1 MNDTLK
7 LIYGRF
13 YTPLPMVEAEQDIEN
28 CHRQL
33 IQGSEK
39 PERKL
44 VLRIMDAQNLIAEE
58 RSIDSFLCGFK
69 LAWELA
75 YELNHFEMDR
85 HPSTAEEAEMDA

>member
-7 LIYGRF
+7 QLYNRF
-13 YTPLPMVEAEQDIEN
+13 YISLPMSEAEQEIEA

-33 IQGSEK
+33 IERLEK

-44 VLRIMDAQNLIAEE
+44 VLRIMAAQSLIAEE
-58 RSIDSFLCGFK
+58 RSVDSFLCGFK

-75 YELNHFEMDR
+75 YELNHFKLDR
-85 HPSTAEEAEMDA
+85 NPSPEEEAEMDA